1 MQNQKETLQA
11 DQNCIF
17 CKIISGLI
25 SSKIIYQTDYSIV
38 LQDIAPQAPI
48 HYLIIP
54 KNHIQDLVS
63 CTDSKIML
71 DLMSIPAI
79 LATQLGEQ
87 TSFKLLTNNGYAA
100 GQRVFHL
107 HFHFLSGKSFSE

>member
-1 MQNQKETLQA
+1 MQDSTVALHS

-17 CKIISGLI
+17 CKIISGQI
-25 SSKIIYQTDYSIV
+25 PSKIIYQTNHSIV

-54 KNHIQDLVS
+54 KNHVQDLVS
-63 CTDSKIML
+63 CIDSDVML
-71 DLMSIPAI
+71 DLMSIPAM
-79 LATQLGEQ
+79 LAEQLGEN
-87 TSFKLLTNNGYAA
+87 TAFKLFTNNGHAA

-107 HFHFLSGKSFSE
+107 HFHFLSGKTFSE